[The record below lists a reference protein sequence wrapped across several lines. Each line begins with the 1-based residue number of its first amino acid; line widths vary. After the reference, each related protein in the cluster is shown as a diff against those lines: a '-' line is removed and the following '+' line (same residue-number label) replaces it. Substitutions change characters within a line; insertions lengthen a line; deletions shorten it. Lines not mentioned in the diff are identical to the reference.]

1 MAAIDKS
8 LPNVR
13 QTIRLPN
20 PQEVQKEQQEQTARN
35 MMQPPVDVQKN
46 EDGSVDVSF
55 DPRAV
60 NPGESKEHFANLA
73 EVPHGTGPEEWAL
86 KTKAQM
92 KDQSAK
98 YAEYDTY
105 LPDMNEIF

>member
-13 QTIRLPN
+13 QTIKLPN

-73 EVPHGTGPEEWAL
+73 ELQKLSFQFNCKYLLAKLPFYSL
-86 KTKAQM
+86 QM
-92 KDQSAK
+92 KRKQ
-98 YAEYDTY
+98 
-105 LPDMNEIF
+105 